1 MRIFTVPAD
10 VPFLDA
16 LARAIL
22 AGGFPEADRPPPE
35 PAELAHWR
43 LFLPTRRAKA
53 ALADSLFR
61 HCGGARLLPR
71 ISILGALDEDEFERE
86 HDLDTPDI
94 PPAVGEFER
103 RFILAHLIESWAR
116 TRPETSL
123 ARHGA
128 GSAQA
133 LSLAASL
140 AQLIDSF
147 EIENIPLAEL
157 AELFRGEMADHQR
170 DALDFLDHVRTGYPK
185 LLGSRGRIG
194 SHQRRSLLIDREAE
208 RLGRGSRF
216 PMIAAGSTGS
226 VPATARMMAA
236 IAKLDSGAVV
246 LPGLDQDLDDDAWA
260 ALSPQDA
267 QYGLKLLLERLGIER
282 AAVQLLPGIDP
293 NRRSRARSFVLGEAM
308 RPAATT
314 DRWRQVVAAHRDTI
328 VEGIAGLRLIAA
340 PDQRLEAAA
349 IALIMRRAID
359 EPNRTATLVTPDR
372 SLARRVKAELARW
385 NLAVVDSAG
394 EVLSHL
400 PQGMLAS
407 LILSAAVPAAEP
419 EQLVALLAH
428 PDAAFG
434 FDRRTTAWAA
444 GLLEIALLRGSRAR
458 RSLAELAT
466 ALEEMAGRDPAGE
479 PVHRLVG
486 LMKPEHW
493 DAVRALLEGLAAAL
507 SPIGALMASRQ
518 PLPLPVFLD
527 AHRAAIDRA
536 RAQPDA
542 GAGDNFWAMPGGAA
556 LARLFDD
563 IAKDCADAP
572 PMTGEDYRAFFD
584 RAVGDMGVPI
594 PVPMDQRLRIY
605 GLLEARLIAGDV
617 MILAGLNERLWPRE
631 PDADPWLNRPERE
644 RLGLPTPERRIGL
657 SAHDFVQC
665 AAASQAWLCTSGKV
679 GDHPA
684 VPSRFLLRLRALLSA
699 AGLEDA
705 LRPEEDWVGYALGLD
720 FARRH
725 SPVAQPAP
733 RPPIGMRPTSLSV
746 TRVETLIRDPYA
758 VHARMI
764 LKLEELE
771 PLWQEAGAAERGSL
785 LHDALR
791 RFFESDPPLASDA
804 AAAALVA
811 IVDELIADAD
821 IGIAQAAFW
830 RQEMRRIAEWF
841 STKDATLRSDARR
854 IHPEVKGAM
863 DLLLGD
869 GSLFRISARAD
880 RIDEKAD
887 GTLRLIDYKTGSLP
901 SFKDAAARYSPQ
913 LLLEALM
920 AERGGFANLAPA
932 AVSELVYFHLTGR
945 HPEAGE
951 SKTLSAGLRDYLDA
965 AEAGVKRLLTAYRDA
980 AQAYYPTVPE
990 NQQRHDRYGHLS
1002 RWREWIHA
1010 SLDQARTIEVKD
1022 G

>member
-1 MRIFTVPAD
+1 MRIFTVPPD

-22 AGGFPEADRPPPE
+22 AGGFPQPDRPPPE
-35 PAELAHWR
+35 PAELAQWR

-61 HCGGARLLPR
+61 QSGGARLLPR
-71 ISILGALDEDEFERE
+71 ISILGALDEDEIDRE
-86 HDLDTPDI
+86 VDTPDI
-94 PPAVGEFER
+94 PPAIGEFER
-103 RFILAHLIESWAR
+103 RFILARLVESWAR

-147 EIENIPLAEL
+147 DIENIPLAEI

-194 SHQRRSLLIDREAE
+194 PHQRRSLLIDREAE
-208 RLGRGSRF
+208 RLGRGGRF

-236 IAKLDSGAVV
+236 IAKLGSGAVV

-260 ALSPQDA
+260 ALSSQDA
-267 QYGLKLLLERLGIER
+267 QYGLKLLLERLGVER

-293 NRRSRARSFVLGEAM
+293 HRRGRARSFVLGEAM

-314 DRWRQVVAAHRDTI
+314 DRWRQVVAAHRDSI
-328 VEGIAGLRLIAA
+328 AEGVAGMRLIAA

-349 IALIMRRAID
+349 IALVMRRAIE

-385 NLAVVDSAG
+385 NLTVADSAG
-394 EVLSHL
+394 EPLSHL
-400 PQGMLAS
+400 PQGMLAA
-407 LILSAAVPAAEP
+407 LILSAAAPAAEP

-428 PDAAFG
+428 PDAGFG
-434 FDRRTTAWAA
+434 FDRRTAAWAA
-444 GLLEIALLRGSRAR
+444 GLLEIALLRGSRGR

-466 ALEEMAGRDPAGE
+466 ALEEIAGHDPATG

-486 LMKPEHW
+486 LMKREHW
-493 DAVRALLEGLAAAL
+493 DAVRALLEGLTAAL
-507 SPIGALMASRQ
+507 GPIAALMASRQ

-536 RAQPDA
+536 RAQP
-542 GAGDNFWAMPGGAA
+542 GGVAGDNFWAMPGGTA

-563 IAKDCADAP
+563 IAQDCADAP

-584 RAVGDMGVPI
+584 RAVADMAVRIPI
-594 PVPMDQRLRIY
+594 PIDQPLRIF

-665 AAASQAWLCTSGKV
+665 AAASETWLCTSGKV

-684 VPSRFLLRLRALLSA
+684 VRSRFLLRLEALLSA
-699 AGLEDA
+699 AGLDDA

-720 FARRH
+720 FARHHR
-725 SPVAQPAP
+725 PVAQPAP
-733 RPPIGMRPTSLSV
+733 RPPIGLRPTSLSV
-746 TRVETLIRDPYA
+746 TRIENLIRDPYA

-771 PLWQEAGAAERGSL
+771 PLWQEAGAAERGTL

-791 RFFESDPPLASDA
+791 RFFESHPPLAPAA

-841 STKDATLRSDARR
+841 STEDATLRSDARR
-854 IHPEVKGAM
+854 IHPEVKGAV

-869 GSLFRISARAD
+869 GSLFRVSARAD

-901 SFKDAAARYSPQ
+901 SFNDAAASFSPQ
-913 LLLEALM
+913 LLLEGLI
-920 AERGGFANLAPA
+920 AERGGFANLPPA
-932 AVSELVYFHLTGR
+932 MVSELVYFHLTGR
-945 HPEAGE
+945 HPAGD
-951 SKTLSAGLRDYLDA
+951 SAILAAGLRDHLEA
-965 AEAGVKRLLTAYRDA
+965 AEAGVKRLLTAYREE
-980 AQAYYPTVPE
+980 AQAYYPAVPA

-1002 RWREWIHA
+1002 RWREWLHA
-1010 SLDQARTIEVKD
+1010 SLDQAGTVEVKD

>member
-1 MRIFTVPAD
+1 
-10 VPFLDA
+10 
-16 LARAIL
+16 
-22 AGGFPEADRPPPE
+22 
-35 PAELAHWR
+35 
-43 LFLPTRRAKA
+43 
-53 ALADSLFR
+53 
-61 HCGGARLLPR
+61 
-71 ISILGALDEDEFERE
+71 
-86 HDLDTPDI
+86 
-94 PPAVGEFER
+94 
-103 RFILAHLIESWAR
+103 
-116 TRPETSL
+116 
-123 ARHGA
+123 
-128 GSAQA
+128 
-133 LSLAASL
+133 
-140 AQLIDSF
+140 
-147 EIENIPLAEL
+147 
-157 AELFRGEMADHQR
+157 
-170 DALDFLDHVRTGYPK
+170 
-185 LLGSRGRIG
+185 
-194 SHQRRSLLIDREAE
+194 
-208 RLGRGSRF
+208 
-216 PMIAAGSTGS
+216 
-226 VPATARMMAA
+226 
-236 IAKLDSGAVV
+236 
-246 LPGLDQDLDDDAWA
+246 
-260 ALSPQDA
+260 
-267 QYGLKLLLERLGIER
+267 LGIER

-385 NLAVVDSAG
+385 NLAVADSAG

-791 RFFESDPPLASDA
+791 RFFESDPPLAPDA

-830 RQEMRRIAEWF
+830 RQEMLRIAEWF